1 MDWQPCGSST
11 LHVHNTADPAIP
23 ITQSISGAHKLGC
36 HHICTSRDGRV
47 AASAGFAGELKV
59 WVVDKDTGE
68 WKLHSEVTDQ
78 NSKAGETWAIA
89 LSEDGK
95 FLAGTTY
102 DGRIN
107 VWDIGEEGTPKIREY
122 ETGSP
127 GSGSFG
133 MSVDLSRDGKF
144 TASGH
149 QNGSVYLFNND
160 TGRLASS
167 LPGLAKPVRAVAF
180 SPGNTRLAAAGDSS
194 IIAIYDLKHGE
205 QVGNL
210 TGHSSWITSIDWS
223 DTGEYLLSGAMDGK
237 VKVWSVERYACV
249 ATHSETDKAL
259 WSVKWLPKTGRSGA
273 RARPGPARGQSTI
286 SFSHKVSKP
295 VPKDLKK
302 AAVLGSAV
310 ERAEQAKKEEAVQ
323 VDEIQVDEPET
334 KEEEE
339 VEEEVPEKSKAV
351 IRAEKIS
358 DAQIN
363 KYWKSIEAER
373 IAPRVHQKDVTLA
386 EKVLR
391 YFDVSSQYGPCI
403 GLQRMKR
410 WERADRLGLN
420 PPIEVLA
427 VLLKEEKKGTSNI
440 ERAHMDELMN
450 STAVGSV

>member
-1 MDWQPCGSST
+1 MPTTRRST
-11 LHVHNTADPAIP
+11 
-23 ITQSISGAHKLGC
+23 G
-36 HHICTSRDGRV
+36 
-47 AASAGFAGELKV
+47 
-59 WVVDKDTGE
+59 
-68 WKLHSEVTDQ
+68 
-78 NSKAGETWAIA
+78 
-89 LSEDGK
+89 
-95 FLAGTTY
+95 
-102 DGRIN
+102 
-107 VWDIGEEGTPKIREY
+107 
-122 ETGSP
+122 
-127 GSGSFG
+127 
-133 MSVDLSRDGKF
+133 
-144 TASGH
+144 
-149 QNGSVYLFNND
+149 
-160 TGRLASS
+160 
-167 LPGLAKPVRAVAF
+167 
-180 SPGNTRLAAAGDSS
+180 
-194 IIAIYDLKHGE
+194 
-205 QVGNL
+205 
-210 TGHSSWITSIDWS
+210 
-223 DTGEYLLSGAMDGK
+223 
-237 VKVWSVERYACV
+237 
-249 ATHSETDKAL
+249 
-259 WSVKWLPKTGRSGA
+259 GA

-310 ERAEQAKKEEAVQ
+310 ERAEQAKKEEAAQ

-339 VEEEVPEKSKAV
+339 VKEEVPEKSEAV

>member
-1 MDWQPCGSST
+1 MPTTRRST
-11 LHVHNTADPAIP
+11 
-23 ITQSISGAHKLGC
+23 G
-36 HHICTSRDGRV
+36 
-47 AASAGFAGELKV
+47 
-59 WVVDKDTGE
+59 
-68 WKLHSEVTDQ
+68 
-78 NSKAGETWAIA
+78 
-89 LSEDGK
+89 
-95 FLAGTTY
+95 
-102 DGRIN
+102 
-107 VWDIGEEGTPKIREY
+107 
-122 ETGSP
+122 
-127 GSGSFG
+127 
-133 MSVDLSRDGKF
+133 
-144 TASGH
+144 
-149 QNGSVYLFNND
+149 
-160 TGRLASS
+160 
-167 LPGLAKPVRAVAF
+167 
-180 SPGNTRLAAAGDSS
+180 
-194 IIAIYDLKHGE
+194 
-205 QVGNL
+205 
-210 TGHSSWITSIDWS
+210 
-223 DTGEYLLSGAMDGK
+223 
-237 VKVWSVERYACV
+237 
-249 ATHSETDKAL
+249 
-259 WSVKWLPKTGRSGA
+259 GA

-310 ERAEQAKKEEAVQ
+310 ERAEQAKKEEAAQ

-339 VEEEVPEKSKAV
+339 VKEEVPEKSEAV
-351 IRAEKIS
+351 LRAEKIS

-450 STAVGSV
+450 STAVGSL

>member
-1 MDWQPCGSST
+1 MPTTRRST
-11 LHVHNTADPAIP
+11 
-23 ITQSISGAHKLGC
+23 G
-36 HHICTSRDGRV
+36 
-47 AASAGFAGELKV
+47 
-59 WVVDKDTGE
+59 
-68 WKLHSEVTDQ
+68 
-78 NSKAGETWAIA
+78 
-89 LSEDGK
+89 
-95 FLAGTTY
+95 
-102 DGRIN
+102 
-107 VWDIGEEGTPKIREY
+107 
-122 ETGSP
+122 
-127 GSGSFG
+127 
-133 MSVDLSRDGKF
+133 
-144 TASGH
+144 
-149 QNGSVYLFNND
+149 
-160 TGRLASS
+160 
-167 LPGLAKPVRAVAF
+167 
-180 SPGNTRLAAAGDSS
+180 
-194 IIAIYDLKHGE
+194 
-205 QVGNL
+205 
-210 TGHSSWITSIDWS
+210 
-223 DTGEYLLSGAMDGK
+223 
-237 VKVWSVERYACV
+237 
-249 ATHSETDKAL
+249 
-259 WSVKWLPKTGRSGA
+259 GA

-310 ERAEQAKKEEAVQ
+310 ERAEQAKKEEAAQ

-339 VEEEVPEKSKAV
+339 AKEEVPEKSEAV

>member
-1 MDWQPCGSST
+1 MPTTRRST
-11 LHVHNTADPAIP
+11 
-23 ITQSISGAHKLGC
+23 G
-36 HHICTSRDGRV
+36 
-47 AASAGFAGELKV
+47 
-59 WVVDKDTGE
+59 
-68 WKLHSEVTDQ
+68 
-78 NSKAGETWAIA
+78 
-89 LSEDGK
+89 
-95 FLAGTTY
+95 
-102 DGRIN
+102 
-107 VWDIGEEGTPKIREY
+107 
-122 ETGSP
+122 
-127 GSGSFG
+127 
-133 MSVDLSRDGKF
+133 
-144 TASGH
+144 
-149 QNGSVYLFNND
+149 
-160 TGRLASS
+160 
-167 LPGLAKPVRAVAF
+167 
-180 SPGNTRLAAAGDSS
+180 
-194 IIAIYDLKHGE
+194 
-205 QVGNL
+205 
-210 TGHSSWITSIDWS
+210 
-223 DTGEYLLSGAMDGK
+223 
-237 VKVWSVERYACV
+237 
-249 ATHSETDKAL
+249 
-259 WSVKWLPKTGRSGA
+259 GA
-273 RARPGPARGQSTI
+273 RARPGPVRGQSTI

-310 ERAEQAKKEEAVQ
+310 ERAEQAKKEEAAQ

-339 VEEEVPEKSKAV
+339 AKEEVPEKSEAV

>member
-1 MDWQPCGSST
+1 MPTTRRST
-11 LHVHNTADPAIP
+11 
-23 ITQSISGAHKLGC
+23 G
-36 HHICTSRDGRV
+36 
-47 AASAGFAGELKV
+47 
-59 WVVDKDTGE
+59 
-68 WKLHSEVTDQ
+68 
-78 NSKAGETWAIA
+78 
-89 LSEDGK
+89 
-95 FLAGTTY
+95 
-102 DGRIN
+102 
-107 VWDIGEEGTPKIREY
+107 
-122 ETGSP
+122 
-127 GSGSFG
+127 
-133 MSVDLSRDGKF
+133 
-144 TASGH
+144 
-149 QNGSVYLFNND
+149 
-160 TGRLASS
+160 
-167 LPGLAKPVRAVAF
+167 
-180 SPGNTRLAAAGDSS
+180 
-194 IIAIYDLKHGE
+194 
-205 QVGNL
+205 
-210 TGHSSWITSIDWS
+210 
-223 DTGEYLLSGAMDGK
+223 
-237 VKVWSVERYACV
+237 
-249 ATHSETDKAL
+249 
-259 WSVKWLPKTGRSGA
+259 GA

-334 KEEEE
+334 KEEDE
-339 VEEEVPEKSKAV
+339 VKEEVPEKSEAV
-351 IRAEKIS
+351 VRAEKIS

>member
-1 MDWQPCGSST
+1 MPTTRRST
-11 LHVHNTADPAIP
+11 
-23 ITQSISGAHKLGC
+23 G
-36 HHICTSRDGRV
+36 
-47 AASAGFAGELKV
+47 
-59 WVVDKDTGE
+59 
-68 WKLHSEVTDQ
+68 
-78 NSKAGETWAIA
+78 
-89 LSEDGK
+89 
-95 FLAGTTY
+95 
-102 DGRIN
+102 
-107 VWDIGEEGTPKIREY
+107 
-122 ETGSP
+122 
-127 GSGSFG
+127 
-133 MSVDLSRDGKF
+133 
-144 TASGH
+144 
-149 QNGSVYLFNND
+149 
-160 TGRLASS
+160 
-167 LPGLAKPVRAVAF
+167 
-180 SPGNTRLAAAGDSS
+180 
-194 IIAIYDLKHGE
+194 
-205 QVGNL
+205 
-210 TGHSSWITSIDWS
+210 
-223 DTGEYLLSGAMDGK
+223 
-237 VKVWSVERYACV
+237 
-249 ATHSETDKAL
+249 
-259 WSVKWLPKTGRSGA
+259 GA

-339 VEEEVPEKSKAV
+339 VKEEVPEKSEAV

-450 STAVGSV
+450 STAVGSA

>member
-1 MDWQPCGSST
+1 MPTTRRST
-11 LHVHNTADPAIP
+11 
-23 ITQSISGAHKLGC
+23 G
-36 HHICTSRDGRV
+36 
-47 AASAGFAGELKV
+47 
-59 WVVDKDTGE
+59 
-68 WKLHSEVTDQ
+68 
-78 NSKAGETWAIA
+78 
-89 LSEDGK
+89 
-95 FLAGTTY
+95 
-102 DGRIN
+102 
-107 VWDIGEEGTPKIREY
+107 
-122 ETGSP
+122 
-127 GSGSFG
+127 
-133 MSVDLSRDGKF
+133 
-144 TASGH
+144 
-149 QNGSVYLFNND
+149 
-160 TGRLASS
+160 
-167 LPGLAKPVRAVAF
+167 
-180 SPGNTRLAAAGDSS
+180 
-194 IIAIYDLKHGE
+194 
-205 QVGNL
+205 
-210 TGHSSWITSIDWS
+210 
-223 DTGEYLLSGAMDGK
+223 
-237 VKVWSVERYACV
+237 
-249 ATHSETDKAL
+249 
-259 WSVKWLPKTGRSGA
+259 GA

-295 VPKDLKK
+295 VPKDLTK

-339 VEEEVPEKSKAV
+339 VKEEVPEKSEAV

-403 GLQRMKR
+403 GLQRMQR